1 MIKKSVTA
9 IILVAGNSTRY
20 GKNRNKNFE
29 IIGGKTVLSYSLEAF
44 DKNLYVDN
52 IVVAIKECD
61 FKEVKNIID
70 RQHLTKNVDIIIGG
84 NSRKQSVY
92 NCIKAINSD
101 IVIIHDGA
109 RPLIKQDYITNCI
122 LNMKEFKGVT
132 IGVKSKDTI
141 KIADD
146 NNIVLNTTNR
156 NNTWI
161 IQTPQCFERTILKEM
176 HERYLDDVTDDC
188 SLLERGGYQVKII
201 AGSYSN
207 IKITTAGALEI
218 IKNYLKFEGN

>member
-207 IKITTAGALEI
+207 IKITTAGDLEI
-218 IKNYLKFEGN
+218 IKNFISSNL

>member
-1 MIKKSVTA
+1 
-9 IILVAGNSTRY
+9 
-20 GKNRNKNFE
+20 
-29 IIGGKTVLSYSLEAF
+29 
-44 DKNLYVDN
+44 
-52 IVVAIKECD
+52 
-61 FKEVKNIID
+61 
-70 RQHLTKNVDIIIGG
+70 
-84 NSRKQSVY
+84 
-92 NCIKAINSD
+92 
-101 IVIIHDGA
+101 
-109 RPLIKQDYITNCI
+109 
-122 LNMKEFKGVT
+122 MKEFKGVT

-207 IKITTAGALEI
+207 IKITTAGDLEI

>member
-70 RQHLTKNVDIIIGG
+70 RQQLTKNVDIIIGG

-207 IKITTAGALEI
+207 IKITTAGDLEI